1 MLRALPALCLT
12 LLCLIPASADNWP
25 HWRGENGNSV
35 SSTATPPTE
44 WSPTKNI
51 KWKVK
56 LPGRGSGSPV
66 IWEDRV
72 FVTSAV
78 PTAAETAQQRTPAI
92 QLAALPLQPPRGQQR
107 PGQRDRSRG
116 GRGGRGNTL
125 LPTLEFRVFC
135 FDRSTGELIWE
146 KLATVAKPHEGT
158 HSTNG
163 FASASPCTDG
173 ECVYAHFGSRGLFC
187 YSMDGELQWKRED
200 FGPMTTRATFG
211 EGSSPTII
219 GDRIIVPWDHEGPS
233 ALYALNKKTGETL
246 WKTNRDEPT
255 CWATPL
261 IIEHDGQQQIVMN
274 GQNSAR
280 GYDLSSGEELWR
292 CGGQTERPVAC
303 AVADGGLVFVGS
315 GFRGS
320 FLGAFRPDGSGDIA
334 GTKNVVW
341 SVNRDTPDIASP
353 LLSEGRLYFHKGKT
367 GVVSCLDAATGK
379 TLFGPSRVAGLASIY
394 ASPVAA
400 GGHVYLTGRSG
411 TTVVLKD
418 ADTFQIVSTN
428 SVGETVDATPA
439 PVDSELFIRGE
450 QHLFCIAEK

>member
-1 MLRALPALCLT
+1 MLRALTTT
-12 LLCLIPASADNWP
+12 LLAVPLLSTTVLSPACAENWP
-25 HWRGENGNSV
+25 HWRGEGGNSV
-35 SSTATPPTE
+35 STTATPPTS
-44 WSPTKNI
+44 WSPTENI
-51 KWKVK
+51 RWKVK

-66 IWEDRV
+66 IWENRV

-78 PTAAETAQQRTPAI
+78 PVPQRTAQTVSFT
-92 QLAALPLQPPRGQQR
+92 QPPQRGQR
-107 PGQRDRSRG
+107 GQRDRG
-116 GRGGRGNTL
+116 GRGRGGSAP

-135 FDRSTGELIWE
+135 YDRSSGKLLWDQ
-146 KLATVAKPHEGT
+146 LATVAKPHEGT

-187 YSMDGELQWKRED
+187 YSMDGELKWKRDD
-200 FGPMTTRATFG
+200 FGRMATRATFG
-211 EGSSPTII
+211 EGSSPTIA
-219 GDRIIVPWDHEGPS
+219 GDAIIVPWDHEGPS
-233 ALYALNKKTGETL
+233 ALYALNKKTGRTL
-246 WKTNRDEPT
+246 WKTERDEPT

-261 IIEHDGQQQIVMN
+261 IIEQDGRQQIVMN
-274 GQNSAR
+274 GQNNAR
-280 GYDLSSGEELWR
+280 AYDLKTGQELWR
-292 CGGQTERPVAC
+292 CGGQTQRPVAC
-303 AVADGGLVFVGS
+303 AVSADGLVFVGS

-334 GTKNVVW
+334 GTPRVAW

-353 LLSEGRLYFHKGKT
+353 VLSDGRLYFHKGKT
-367 GVVSCLDAATGK
+367 GVISCLDAASGR
-379 TLFGPSRVAGLASIY
+379 TLFGPSRVPGLNSIY

-411 TTVVLKD
+411 TTVVIKD
-418 ADTFQIVSTN
+418 AAGFEIVSTN

-450 QHLFCIAEK
+450 QHLFCIAAD